1 MNGSTL
7 KSRLASVALAAV
19 VAACG
24 GGSGQP
30 AATATPTGTTTA
42 SPSAPPTD
50 PASSAST
57 AGPTSAKIALRVYF
71 LLIGNIDGPTPLVPV
86 YREVDRTVAIA
97 QAAMEQLLAGP
108 TIDERAHD
116 LSVGTIGTQI
126 PEGTRVLGLDV
137 ADGIATV
144 DLSGE
149 FTSGDID
156 GDERES
162 WAIRLAQVTYTLTQF
177 PTVDS
182 VRFMVDGKAARAI
195 EGHEGTPID
204 LATRGAYADQRPGI
218 FIDQPAWGGELTDP
232 LFVSGM
238 AQILAEPAQFEAA
251 LAVRTTGEILVQQSV
266 ESACAPGC
274 WQPPGGGPFEFQM
287 SVPDSADP
295 DDLMLIVWAASSD
308 GGQSIT
314 LAYPLH

>member
-7 KSRLASVALAAV
+7 KSWFVSATLVAV

-24 GGSGQP
+24 GGNSPP
-30 AATATPTGTTTA
+30 AASPTPDGTGTA
-42 SPSAPPTD
+42 SPSATP
-50 PASSAST
+50 SGSASAAST
-57 AGPTSAKIALRVYF
+57 PEPTPAKIALKAYF
-71 LLIGNIDGPTPLVPV
+71 LYFGNVDGPTPLVPV
-86 YREVDRTVAIA
+86 YREVDGTVAVA
-97 QAAMEQLLAGP
+97 RAAMEQLLAGP

-116 LSVGTIGTQI
+116 LQVGTIGTQI
-126 PEGTRVLGLDV
+126 PEETRLLGLDV

-149 FTSGDID
+149 FASGDIA

-177 PTVDS
+177 PTVES
-182 VRFMVDGKAARAI
+182 VRFMVEGKPAGTI

-204 LATRGAYADQRPGI
+204 LATRAAYADQRPGI
-218 FIDQPAWGGELTDP
+218 FIDQPAWGGELADP
-232 LFVSGM
+232 LVVLGT

-251 LAVRTTGEILVQQSV
+251 LALRTTAEILVQQTV
-266 ESACAPGC
+266 RSACAPGC
-274 WQPPGGGPFEFQM
+274 WQPPEGGRFEFEM
-287 SVPDSADP
+287 SVPVGADR
-295 DDLMLIVWAASSD
+295 DDLILIVWAASSD
-308 GGQSIT
+308 RGKPGA